1 MHKKLITAC
10 VALLALAAAVAP
22 GTAFGSPELLTSGGV
37 KVAVGTG
44 ITGQNVGTIT
54 LTTAS
59 GNISCNKVEFSGKV
73 TSNPGN
79 LLEATLLSV
88 TFAGDDP
95 EEERCTSTIPDM
107 GGGTLTVKPTA
118 GNLPWCLK
126 SAKAGSWSFRG
137 AGCAEAAK
145 NLVLTEDLYS
155 EAGAELGSCV
165 YERTTELF
173 GTYNVNSSPWV
184 LTIGAA
190 QTLTRVAGPAICP
203 ATQTPDGQIRVR
215 TSAGGELRVS

>member
-10 VALLALAAAVAP
+10 FALLALAAAVAP

-37 KVAVGTG
+37 KVAVGTEL
-44 ITGQNVGTIT
+44 TGQNVGNIT

-79 LLEATLLSV
+79 LLEAALSSV

-95 EEERCTSTIPDM
+95 EEERCTSTISD
-107 GGGTLTVKPTA
+107 GAGGTLTVKPTA

-137 AGCAEAAK
+137 GGCAAAAK
-145 NLVLTEDLYS
+145 NLVLTEHLFS
-155 EAGAELGSCV
+155 QTGAAIGSCV
-165 YERTTELF
+165 YERAELF

-184 LTIGAA
+184 LTIGGVEA
-190 QTLTRVAGPAICP
+190 LTRVAGPAICP